1 MTISTVVLPDFSRD
15 TLLTSAIRLT
25 GILGQEEVPSATQL
39 NIAATHLNYTLDTL
53 QTSGVILRTI
63 ERTTKTLT
71 ASTAEYTL
79 DTDTI
84 DIEIGQSDHIGTIVL
99 TGGAEPIVKTMSRQ
113 EWLDVSNK
121 SYAGMPTRCYLEK
134 QATCKL
140 VFWPVPDA
148 AYVFRYTRVRLL
160 KSAGNGGNTMDL
172 LRTWSQ
178 YLVFAVAA
186 SVALDNSL
194 YDRHNTLM
202 GRAELIRKSCE
213 AGDVQHGRLVFRVGH
228 RGRNW

>member
-1 MTISTVVLPDFSRD
+1 MTVSTVEIPDFSRD
-15 TLLTSAIRLT
+15 TLLTAAIRLT
-25 GILGQEEVPSATQL
+25 GILGQDEAPSAQQL
-39 NIAATHLNYTLDTL
+39 AIAALHMNLTLDTL
-53 QTSGVILRTI
+53 QSSGVILRSI
-63 ERTTKTLT
+63 ERTTKAL
-71 ASTAEYTL
+71 AIGVAEYTL

-99 TGGAEPIVKTMSRQ
+99 TGGAEPIVKTMSRP
-113 EWLDVSNK
+113 EWLDISNK
-121 SYAGMPTRCYLEK
+121 TYAGMPTRAYLEK
-134 QATCKL
+134 QALCKL

-160 KSAGNGGNTMDL
+160 KSAGTGSNTLDL

-186 SVALDNSL
+186 CVALDNSL

-213 AGDVQHGRLVFRVGH
+213 AGDSQHGTLSFRVGH